1 MASQRAFSNKSSINY
16 NYYYYDH
23 ALPFVKIGRASDLI
37 IYLELKKQNLHS
49 LSDMSMLHVHAKY
62 YISGY

>member
-37 IYLELKKQNLHS
+37 IYLELKK
-49 LSDMSMLHVHAKY
+49 
-62 YISGY
+62 